1 MNSIAKMVATAK
13 RAVPGGVLNDED
25 KIGIYRRAAR
35 EGLTVEQADTII
47 NATPAEPRAP
57 RVNQHWIEQ

>member
-1 MNSIAKMVATAK
+1 MNSISKMVATAK
-13 RAVPGGVLNDED
+13 RAVPGGILTAED

-47 NATPAEPRAP
+47 NATPAAPKAPRA
-57 RVNQHWIEQ
+57 NQHWIEQ